1 MKLYFT
7 PNACSQA
14 VHIVAR
20 EAGLPL
26 ELAKVDLMTHKLE
39 DGSDYYTVNPRG
51 YVPLLELDDGSRHT
65 EVSALIQYLADQ
77 DPTGRLL
84 PEVGTRERFEAQQW
98 ITFVSSEL
106 HKAFSPWLWHKETAD
121 STVKAVKDKLA
132 TRFAELDRH
141 LATRS
146 YLLGEQ
152 FTAADAYCYVIVNWS
167 HLLGIGLKGY
177 PALSAYLKRVAARPK
192 VREVLVAEGL
202 LKA

>member
-26 ELAKVDLMTHKLE
+26 ELARVDLMTHKLE

-141 LATRS
+141 LAARS

-177 PALSAYLKRVAARPK
+177 PALGAYLQRVAARPK

>member
-26 ELAKVDLMTHKLE
+26 ELAKVDLMAHKLE
-39 DGSDYYTVNPRG
+39 DGTDYYTVNPRG
-51 YVPLLELDDGSRHT
+51 YVPMLELDDGSLHT
-65 EVSALIQYLADQ
+65 EVGALIQYLADQ
-77 DPTGRLL
+77 DPKGQLM
-84 PEVGTRERFEAQQW
+84 PKPGTRERFEAQQW

-106 HKAFSPWLWHKETAD
+106 HKVFSPWLWHKETAD
-121 STVKAVKDKLA
+121 STVKTAKEKLA
-132 TRFAELDRH
+132 TRLAELDQR
-141 LATRS
+141 LASRS

-152 FTAADAYCYVIVNWS
+152 FTAVDAYCYVIVNWAN
-167 HLLGIGLKGY
+167 LLGIGLKGY
-177 PALSAYLKRVAARPK
+177 PSLSAYLQRVAARPK

-202 LKA
+202 LKE

>member
-1 MKLYFT
+1 MKLYFA

-20 EAGLPL
+20 EAGIALDL
-26 ELAKVDLMTHKLE
+26 TKVDLMTHKLA
-39 DGSDYYTVNPRG
+39 DGTDYYGVNPRG

-77 DPTGRLL
+77 DPAGQLM
-84 PEVGTRERFEAQQW
+84 PKPGTRERFEALQW

-106 HKAFSPWLWHKETAD
+106 HKVFSPWLWHKETAD
-121 STVKAVKDKLA
+121 STVRAVKEKLA
-132 TRFAELDRH
+132 TRFAELDQH
-141 LATRS
+141 LASRS

-167 HLLGIGLKGY
+167 NLLGIGLKAY
-177 PALSAYLKRVAARPK
+177 PALAAYLQRVAARPK